1 VLASY
6 ASTQV
11 GHERRPLFERRPELR
26 SAIHHVQ
33 LATLPTPV
41 VAVPRLADHLGLPN
55 LRMKD
60 DGLSA
65 DRYGGNK
72 VRKLEFLLGDAI
84 ARGARGVMTF
94 GYAGSNHA
102 LATAIYARQLGLD
115 PISMLLPQPNATYV
129 RRNLL
134 VQQAVGAEL
143 HQRDSVSSL
152 ATAAA
157 WQLGRHAV
165 LRGKRPYVIPG
176 GGSSPLGVLGYV
188 NAALELDEQIRT
200 GACPDPELIYIATGS
215 MGTVCG
221 LAIGLALA
229 GRDARIV
236 AVRVTDP
243 RYANQRVLERLHA
256 KTVALLRSHDPSVPA
271 LAFDPKRVEL
281 REEFFGEGYAR
292 FTELGNRAVADMRR
306 AEGVVLDGTYT
317 GKALAAVFADADAG
331 HITNHAVL
339 FWNTYN
345 ARDLSDLA
353 ETADYRSLPRPFH
366 RYFQQP
372 VQDEER

>member
-1 VLASY
+1 MSSSSSTLPSKGPGVLASY

-102 LATAIYARQLGLD
+102 LATTIYAR
-115 PISMLLPQPNATYV
+115 
-129 RRNLL
+129 
-134 VQQAVGAEL
+134 
-143 HQRDSVSSL
+143 
-152 ATAAA
+152 
-157 WQLGRHAV
+157 QLGRHAV